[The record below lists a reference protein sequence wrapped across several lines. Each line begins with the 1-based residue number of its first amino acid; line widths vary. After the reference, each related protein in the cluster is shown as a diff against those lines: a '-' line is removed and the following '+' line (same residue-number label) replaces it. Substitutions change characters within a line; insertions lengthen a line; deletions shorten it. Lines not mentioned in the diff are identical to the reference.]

1 MRMILYSTQR
11 VTANNWEVGLFIL
24 FLLVFAIAASAYFLY
39 HTLQVMSLPRGAKV
53 LEKAADFLRP
63 RCPTCLDECFVRAW
77 LS

>member
-39 HTLQVMSLPRGAKV
+39 HTLQVITMH
-53 LEKAADFLRP
+53 
-63 RCPTCLDECFVRAW
+63 
-77 LS
+77 